1 MINSHSFINRTHC
14 PTCCCDRLKSL
25 YSEDFAESDLK
36 AYLMSAYG
44 STVTL
49 DDFQCLAGT
58 RYSLRQCMECDL
70 IFQENIP
77 SPALMSILYEDWID
91 ASKARNQQRTYGIS
105 YYSLYSQDIV
115 QMLAYLGKPPASI
128 KVLDFGMGWGKWAL
142 MAKAFGCEVYG
153 VELSGQRIEYA
164 QTNGISIIHWQDI
177 LDYEF
182 DIINTDQVFEHLAD
196 PVEVLTQLKQSL
208 KPDGLLKI
216 CVPNSFGMRYRLRQM
231 DWSAPKGSP
240 KSLNPVAPLEHINC
254 FYRKSMLKFA
264 YRVGLSEVKI
274 PISMQYQYTTAWDGP
289 KRWLRNL
296 IMPIYRNILGLQNY
310 YLFKNSSP

>member
-14 PTCCCDRLKSL
+14 PICCCDQLKSL
-25 YSEDFAESDLK
+25 YSADFAERDLK
-36 AYLMSAYG
+36 AYLISAYG
-44 STVTL
+44 STTL

-91 ASKARNQQRTYGIS
+91 ADKARNQQRTYGIP

-128 KVLDFGMGWGKWAL
+128 KVLDFGMGWGRWAL

-153 VELSGQRIEYA
+153 VELSGQRIEHA
-164 QTNGISIIHWQDI
+164 QANGISIIHWQDT
-177 LDYEF
+177 LNYEF

-196 PVEVLTQLKQSL
+196 PVEILTQLKQSL
-208 KPDGLLKI
+208 KPGGLLKI
-216 CVPNSFGMRYRLRQM
+216 CVHRKALLNLSIRLRHL
-231 DWSAPKGSP
+231 SILTVFTE
-240 KSLNPVAPLEHINC
+240 SLCLN
-254 FYRKSMLKFA
+254 
-264 YRVGLSEVKI
+264 
-274 PISMQYQYTTAWDGP
+274 
-289 KRWLRNL
+289 LRTE
-296 IMPIYRNILGLQNY
+296 
-310 YLFKNSSP
+310 